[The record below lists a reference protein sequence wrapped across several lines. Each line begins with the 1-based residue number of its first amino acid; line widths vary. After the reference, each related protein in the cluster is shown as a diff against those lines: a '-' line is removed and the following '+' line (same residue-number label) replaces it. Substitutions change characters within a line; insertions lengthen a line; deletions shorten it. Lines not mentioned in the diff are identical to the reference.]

1 MVRYSLPA
9 FAMDAAKN
17 VATTIANYVLE
28 HAAQPLHGK
37 KNGQV
42 P

>member
-1 MVRYSLPA
+1 
-9 FAMDAAKN
+9 MDDARD
-17 VATTIANYVLE
+17 VARKIANYVLE